1 MTPKNR
7 EVDRGDALSPSPLE
21 TGTRRSSRACSTV
34 GSSWSS
40 RPITSGERIASAR
53 TVGTMY
59 QSPAARPASRA
70 FADALNGFSMIP
82 RARFA
87 LAPPLVE
94 HATAWTSSHDGVRCT
109 GGSRGVTAFGR
120 GGLLLASYLRIE
132 EWEPEAA
139 GQTSDRKRAITRP
152 RPLHRSTAELRTRTS
167 RDGKRKARRSG
178 PSLIVG
184 RRRRLRSRV
193 SRCPPAGSSCRP

>member
-1 MTPKNR
+1 
-7 EVDRGDALSPSPLE
+7 
-21 TGTRRSSRACSTV
+21 
-34 GSSWSS
+34 
-40 RPITSGERIASAR
+40 
-53 TVGTMY
+53 
-59 QSPAARPASRA
+59 
-70 FADALNGFSMIP
+70 MIP

-152 RPLHRSTAELRTRTS
+152 RPLHRSTAELRTRTVFKTANMARV
-167 RDGKRKARRSG
+167 RDGYTSKSTGGHARALGTHVEVAICRKNVIASAR
-178 PSLIVG
+178 P
-184 RRRRLRSRV
+184 
-193 SRCPPAGSSCRP
+193 CPPVPPQDLHGKEGVDGSSPSEGL